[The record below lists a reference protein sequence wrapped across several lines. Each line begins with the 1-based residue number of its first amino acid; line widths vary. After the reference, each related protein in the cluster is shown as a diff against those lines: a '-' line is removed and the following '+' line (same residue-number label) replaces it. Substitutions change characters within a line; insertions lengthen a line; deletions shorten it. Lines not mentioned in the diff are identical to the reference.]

1 MGGYRRPSWIG
12 GAVTSDA
19 TRDRIAEAF
28 ARVPREPFLP
38 VAERQNASDNVPLP
52 IGLGQTNSQPSTV
65 ADMLRLLD
73 PQPGDTV
80 LDLGSGSGWTSMLLA
95 VLVGPAGRV
104 LGVERHPGLVES
116 SRAAIEAVT
125 ADPADQET
133 LAEVT
138 IHEAIPGVL
147 GLPAEAP
154 FDRILVSAGAESL
167 PDQLVDQLTVG
178 ATMVIPV
185 AGEMLRVVR
194 DGPGS
199 DELTITR
206 HGRYRFVPL
215 IIG

>member
-1 MGGYRRPSWIG
+1 M
-12 GAVTSDA
+12 TSDA

-38 VAERQNASDNVPLP
+38 VAERQNSSDNVPLP
-52 IGLGQTNSQPSTV
+52 IGHGQTNSQPSTV

-95 VLVGPAGRV
+95 VLIGPTGRV
-104 LGVERHPGLVES
+104 LGVERHPELVES
-116 SRAAIEAVT
+116 SRSAIGAVI
-125 ADPADQET
+125 ADSADRET
-133 LAEVT
+133 FAEVA
-138 IHEAIPGVL
+138 IHEAVPGAL

-167 PDQLVDQLTVG
+167 PDQLVDQLAVG

-199 DELTITR
+199 DGLTITQ

-215 IIG
+215 ISE

>member
-1 MGGYRRPSWIG
+1 M
-12 GAVTSDA
+12 TSDA

-38 VAERQNASDNVPLP
+38 VAERQNSSDNVPLP
-52 IGLGQTNSQPSTV
+52 IGHGQTNSQPSTV

-95 VLVGPAGRV
+95 VVVGPTGRV
-104 LGVERHPGLVES
+104 LGVERHPELVES
-116 SRAAIEAVT
+116 SRAAIEAVVAES
-125 ADPADQET
+125 ADRET
-133 LAEVT
+133 FAEVA
-138 IHEAIPGVL
+138 IHEAVPGAL

-154 FDRILVSAGAESL
+154 FDRILVSEGAESL
-167 PDQLVDQLTVG
+167 PDQLVDQLAVG

-199 DELTITR
+199 DGLAITR

-215 IIG
+215 ISE

>member
-1 MGGYRRPSWIG
+1 M
-12 GAVTSDA
+12 TSDA
-19 TRDRIAEAF
+19 MHDRIAEAF

-38 VAERQNASDNVPLP
+38 VTERQNASGNVPLP
-52 IGLGQTNSQPSTV
+52 IGHGQTNSQPSTV

-73 PQPGDTV
+73 PQPGETV

-104 LGVERHPGLVES
+104 LGVERHPELVDS
-116 SRAAIEAVT
+116 SQAAIDAVT
-125 ADPADQET
+125 ADAPHQET
-133 LAEVT
+133 LAEVA
-138 IHEAIPGVL
+138 IHAAIPGAL

-154 FDRILVSAGAESL
+154 FDRILVSAGTETL
-167 PDQLVDQLTVG
+167 PDQLVDQLALG

-194 DGPGS
+194 DGPGA

-206 HGRYRFVPL
+206 HGWYRFVPL
-215 IIG
+215 ISE

>member
-1 MGGYRRPSWIG
+1 M
-12 GAVTSDA
+12 TTDE
-19 TRDRIAEAF
+19 THDRIAEAF

-38 VAERQNASDNVPLP
+38 MAERQNASDNVPLP
-52 IGLGQTNSQPSTV
+52 IGHRQTNSQPSTV

-73 PQPGDTV
+73 PQLGDTV

-95 VLVGPAGRV
+95 VLVGPTGRV
-104 LGVERHPGLVES
+104 LGVERHPELVES

-125 ADPADQET
+125 ADSAGRET
-133 LAEVT
+133 LAEVVL
-138 IHEAIPGVL
+138 HEAVTGAL

-215 IIG
+215 VVGE

>member
-1 MGGYRRPSWIG
+1 M
-12 GAVTSDA
+12 TSDA
-19 TRDRIAEAF
+19 THDRIAEAF

-38 VAERQNASDNVPLP
+38 VAERQNSSDNVPLP
-52 IGLGQTNSQPSTV
+52 IGHGQTNSQPSTV

-95 VLVGPAGRV
+95 VLIGPTGRV
-104 LGVERHPGLVES
+104 LGVERHPELVES
-116 SRAAIEAVT
+116 SRSAIEAVI
-125 ADPADQET
+125 ADSADRET
-133 LAEVT
+133 FAEVA
-138 IHEAIPGVL
+138 IHEAVPGAL

-154 FDRILVSAGAESL
+154 FDRVLVSAGAESL
-167 PDQLVDQLTVG
+167 PDQLVDQLAVG

-199 DELTITR
+199 DGLTITH

-215 IIG
+215 ISE